1 MLISL
6 FRVDVKKCANRD
18 FMRKKVLQQGFEPGS
33 PVKKMILCEKKVRQ
47 PGFETR
53 VESPGFKPETAWHA
67 SYGSLYIP
75 LALVHVI
82 TIVVHRLL
90 LETKIEEIF
99 GIDWNSQ

>member
-1 MLISL
+1 MCQPGFYAKKSAPTGIRT
-6 FRVDVKKCANRD
+6 RVACEKND
-18 FMRKKVLQQGFEPGS
+18 FMR
-33 PVKKMILCEKKVRQ
+33 KKVRQ

-53 VESPGFKPETAWHA
+53 VESPGFKPETVWHA

>member
-1 MLISL
+1 MCQPG
-6 FRVDVKKCANRD
+6 FFA
-18 FMRKKVLQQGFEPGS
+18 KKVLQQGFEPAS
-33 PVKKMILCEKKVRQ
+33 SVKKMILCEKSA
-47 PGFETR
+47 PTG
-53 VESPGFKPETAWHA
+53 VEPPGFKPETAWHA
-67 SYGSLYIP
+67 SYGSLYTP